1 MPDHESP
8 PPLTGELSAL
18 ARDQLKMQ
26 TSRSATLDTG
36 ALGLMAIDAALA
48 ALLTGTTGA
57 YDLWI
62 AALMLLG
69 LSFALAM
76 RALRLAGAEDTGP
89 PVARLREY
97 RETRDEHELRE
108 FLLAEL
114 TEEVQ
119 ANDRALARKAV
130 LLDRALTVLALAILT
145 DLAGRL

>member
-1 MPDHESP
+1 
-8 PPLTGELSAL
+8 
-18 ARDQLKMQ
+18 
-26 TSRSATLDTG
+26 
-36 ALGLMAIDAALA
+36 
-48 ALLTGTTGA
+48 
-57 YDLWI
+57 
-62 AALMLLG
+62 MLLG